1 MCIIIYYKMEYI
13 INDLTE
19 SQINTLNKYNTDD
32 LINVLHNLNN
42 QKEKRNSYHRLYYN
56 KFKEDESKL
65 SKIKESRKDHY
76 MNLKN
81 DAEKYKA
88 YLNKMKIYNKSYMAR
103 KIKTDDKHEQSA
115 KKKKINYIDVDDDLF
130 IINITRFINNFDDL
144 EYINKK
150 FKQLLIHKK
159 DVDEIF
165 ITDDAFN
172 EENIKNYILNKY
184 NNIIKMKT

>member
-1 MCIIIYYKMEYI
+1 MEYI

-19 SQINTLNKYNTDD
+19 SQINILNKYNKDD

-56 KFKEDESKL
+56 KLKEDESKL

-88 YLNKMKIYNKSYMAR
+88 YLNKMKLYNKSYMAR

-159 DVDEIF
+159 DVEEIF